1 MKPFERLISPLKV
14 GKLELRNRIVLPA
27 MDLGFLGAPMTGN
40 LTPEGIDFYEA
51 RARGGAAMI
60 VAGAVAIE
68 PRGILTPATPGIWS
82 DELIPDYRR
91 LADAVHRHGAKLV
104 IQIAHGGR
112 QAPQG
117 IPGFPPIPAVAPSPI
132 PCPLYKVIPHELTVA
147 EIEDLI
153 EKFGEAARRA
163 REAGADGVEIHGA
176 HGYLIA
182 EFMSAYSNKRIDE
195 YGGRTEDRLK
205 FPMEIIKRVRK
216 KTGNDFHVQFRLSAE
231 ELTPGGTSLRE
242 TKAMVPILVEAG
254 LDALSVSAGVYNM
267 LSHRTFIPLLMDPL
281 GTHYERAVAVSEV
294 CKVPVIAVGRIK
306 DPLIAEEIL
315 SEGKVSLVAM
325 GRGLVAD
332 PELPS
337 KVAAGRVEDIRPCI
351 SCGLCLV
358 YLGAQFGFKCEVN
371 PSIIKDPEIVP
382 APKPRKV
389 LVVGGGP
396 AGLEAATMA
405 AKRGHQV
412 TLAERS
418 DQLGGQWR
426 IAAIPPHKQDIAV
439 ALKYLIT
446 QARKSGVKIE
456 TGKEITAQA
465 IEKSKPDAVIIA
477 TGGKPAVPPIPGVKN
492 PRVITAWDVLAGKA
506 FPGNRAVIIGGG
518 QVGLETADYLRER
531 ELAQIVVVEQL
542 EACGTTMSPF
552 VMMDVMERLGRSG
565 VRIITAATVK
575 EILDDGLVVARE
587 GREET
592 IRGMDSIILA
602 AGVQPVEELSHQLK
616 GKVAEV
622 HVIGDAKKEPFVAFK
637 NALEAI
643 AEGFTLGVKI

>member
-1 MKPFERLISPLKV
+1 
-14 GKLELRNRIVLPA
+14 
-27 MDLGFLGAPMTGN
+27 
-40 LTPEGIDFYEA
+40 
-51 RARGGAAMI
+51 
-60 VAGAVAIE
+60 
-68 PRGILTPATPGIWS
+68 
-82 DELIPDYRR
+82 
-91 LADAVHRHGAKLV
+91 
-104 IQIAHGGR
+104 
-112 QAPQG
+112 
-117 IPGFPPIPAVAPSPI
+117 
-132 PCPLYKVIPHELTVA
+132 
-147 EIEDLI
+147 
-153 EKFGEAARRA
+153 
-163 REAGADGVEIHGA
+163 
-176 HGYLIA
+176 
-182 EFMSAYSNKRIDE
+182 
-195 YGGRTEDRLK
+195 
-205 FPMEIIKRVRK
+205 
-216 KTGNDFHVQFRLSAE
+216 
-231 ELTPGGTSLRE
+231 
-242 TKAMVPILVEAG
+242 
-254 LDALSVSAGVYNM
+254 
-267 LSHRTFIPLLMDPL
+267 
-281 GTHYERAVAVSEV
+281 
-294 CKVPVIAVGRIK
+294 
-306 DPLIAEEIL
+306 
-315 SEGKVSLVAM
+315 
-325 GRGLVAD
+325 
-332 PELPS
+332 
-337 KVAAGRVEDIRPCI
+337 VAAGRVEDIRPCI

-439 ALKYLIT
+439 ALKYSIT